1 MIHYDAMKPLNTSGG
16 GGGGPQCIYDGF
28 RHQNLK
34 MWDTDWTQWTVERL
48 AIKKKIAPRGLA
60 GLEAATT

>member
-34 MWDTDWTQWTVERL
+34 MCSQIDGAWRVSKTFSLPARL
-48 AIKKKIAPRGLA
+48 TGWPWPVG
-60 GLEAATT
+60 G